1 MQQAKKNQLEFIAL
15 MASLMALVALSI
27 DALLPALSQI
37 GISIGYTK
45 ETDGQLLVTMIF
57 LGLGIGQLFFGPL
70 SDTYGRK
77 NMVYTGLILFVLASV
92 VCIYA
97 KSLEMMLFGRV
108 LQGIAL
114 SSPRTISISII
125 RDSYE
130 GDYMAKIMS
139 FVTVIF
145 IIVPT
150 VAPALGQLILDHYSW
165 QTIFSSQLVF
175 VLLVAIWFAMRQPET
190 LSKTNRLP
198 FTFRVLVNGI
208 KETFSYKQTTICTLI
223 SALITGSFMVYLSA
237 SQQVFQLQYGLVN
250 EFAYIFAS
258 LALTVG
264 GATFINGQLVM
275 IYGMKKLLLYALIG
289 YVLVSTTYV
298 FLYFNAENPPVGI
311 MLVFFGIQFFCLGFI
326 FGNLRALMMQPIGHI
341 AGIGAAVTGFVATL
355 FSVPLATFIGSFISK
370 TALPMFI
377 GFAVCSSIA
386 LVLFA
391 TIFKNRTAV
400 VSKS

>member
-1 MQQAKKNQLEFIAL
+1 MLKKQTSQLEFIAL

-45 ETDGQLLVTMIF
+45 DTDGQLLVTMIF

-77 NMVYTGLILFVLASV
+77 KIVYAGLALFILASI
-92 VCIYA
+92 VCIYS
-97 KSLEMMLFGRV
+97 KSLEMMLFGRI

-150 VAPALGQLILDHYSW
+150 VAPALGQIILNHYSW
-165 QTIFSSQLVF
+165 QTIFSSQLIF
-175 VLLVAIWFAMRQPET
+175 VLLVGIWFAVRQPET
-190 LSKTNRLP
+190 LEKPDRLP
-198 FTFRVLVNGI
+198 FNLQVFTNGI
-208 KETFSYKQTTICTLI
+208 KETFSYKQTAICTMI

-237 SQQVFQLQYGLVN
+237 SQQVFQIQYGLVD

-275 IYGMKKLLLYALIG
+275 KYGMKKLLFYALIG
-289 YVLVSTTYV
+289 YVLVSTSYV
-298 FLYFNAENPPVGI
+298 LLYFNSNNPSVEI
-311 MLVFFGIQFFCLGFI
+311 MLTFFGLQFFCLGFI

-341 AGIGAAVTGFVATL
+341 AGIGAAVTGFIATL
-355 FSVPLATFIGSFISK
+355 FSVPLATFIGSFINK

-377 GFAVCSSIA
+377 GFALCSS
-386 LVLFA
+386 LGLLLFWR
-391 TIFKNRTAV
+391 I
-400 VSKS
+400 KSNKA

>member
-1 MQQAKKNQLEFIAL
+1 MQQKQTSQLEFIAL
-15 MASLMALVALSI
+15 MASLMAMVALSI
-27 DALLPALSQI
+27 DALLPALQEI
-37 GISIGYTK
+37 GLSIGFQK

-77 NMVYTGLILFVLASV
+77 KIIYVGILIFILSSF
-92 VCIYA
+92 VCIFSE
-97 KSLEMMLFGRV
+97 SLEMMILGRI

-114 SSPRTISISII
+114 SAPRTISISMI

-150 VAPALGQLILDHYSW
+150 IAPALGKLILDHYSW
-165 QTIFSSQLVF
+165 QTIFYSQIVF
-175 VLLVAIWFAMRQPET
+175 VGLVGIWFYVRQPET
-190 LSKTNRLP
+190 LALANRIP
-198 FTFRVLVNGI
+198 FTFNVFIKGA
-208 KETFSYKQTTICTLI
+208 KETFSYKQTAICTVI
-223 SALITGSFMVYLSA
+223 SALITGSFMVYLSG
-237 SQQVFQLQYGLVN
+237 SQQVFQLQYGLVE
-250 EFAYIFAS
+250 EFPYIFAS

-275 IYGMKKLLLYALIG
+275 KLGMKKLLKWALLGFATVSVLYVCMFFNVNNPS
-289 YVLVSTTYV
+289 VLVLLS
-298 FLYFNAENPPVGI
+298 
-311 MLVFFGIQFFCLGFI
+311 FFGMQFFFLGFI

-341 AGIGAAVTGFVATL
+341 AGIGAAITGFFATL
-355 FSVPLATFIGSFISK
+355 FSVPLATYIGSFISS

-377 GFAVCSSIA
+377 GFAFCGCLS
-386 LVLFA
+386 LVLFQF
-391 TIFKNRTAV
+391 IKRL
-400 VSKS
+400 K